1 MNFLLNKYFITAI
14 VCILII
20 LGVYIEYKSL
30 KSEIN
35 SLNTDLETYKSKN
48 AELNSSLENFSKKDE
63 LVSKTIKQQNDDLN
77 LLKKKPKVI
86 YKTKFIPQ
94 KCEINIEIPDSN
106 STGIPK
112 YLGKIGF

>member
-1 MNFLLNKYFITAI
+1 MNFLLNKYFITTI

-35 SLNTDLETYKSKN
+35 SLNTDLENYKSKN
-48 AELNSSLENFSKKDE
+48 AELNASLENFIKKDSI
-63 LVSKTIKQQNDDLN
+63 VSETIKKQNTDLEI
-77 LLKKKPKVI
+77 LRKKPKVI
-86 YKTKFIPQ
+86 YKTKYTPQ
-94 KCEINIEIPDSN
+94 KCEINIEIPDNN